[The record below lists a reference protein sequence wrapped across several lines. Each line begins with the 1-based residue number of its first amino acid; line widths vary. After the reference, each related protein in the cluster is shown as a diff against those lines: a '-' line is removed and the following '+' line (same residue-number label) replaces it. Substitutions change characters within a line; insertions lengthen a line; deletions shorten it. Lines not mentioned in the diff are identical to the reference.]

1 MNKKAV
7 NEIKIEEIKLALT
20 LSALEGAVPGTMV
33 EDEDEDVWKKGKD
46 YCWYMLDDGGAPL
59 AIPHSS
65 LFIYELGELAY
76 LGISLAVQQKSKN
89 GVTGAQLAESSRI
102 VDEADSGTLLNVQ
115 TFEFVDVFGDT
126 SPKELHELVRQGR
139 YFLNANDPEELMWGC
154 NDHIDTEVNEVV
166 DACYFTRARG
176 TDVVVLLKWID
187 KHEAEHHS

>member
-1 MNKKAV
+1 MNEEAV
-7 NEIKIEEIKLALT
+7 NEIEEIKLALT
-20 LSALEGAVPGTMV
+20 LSALELEGAVPGTMV

-115 TFEFVDVFGDT
+115 TFELADVFGDT
-126 SPKELHELVRQGR
+126 SPKELHELVKKGR
-139 YFLNANDPEELMWGC
+139 YEITTGDGALNITCKEHSSSKECLDLFPVAFDLV
-154 NDHIDTEVNEVV
+154 EV
-166 DACYFTRARG
+166 
-176 TDVVVLLKWID
+176 LKWVEE
-187 KHEAEHHS
+187 HEAEHHS